1 MFLTNWLNSKECFI
15 TLLVGMVASNLSC
28 HILPEVFENDHVA
41 TIFVLLSLV
50 GGIFLQYSLHRF
62 LSPAKKS
69 GNQFLLFLHLHN
81 VTDGMTI
88 GLATLISWNF
98 GLFMA
103 FAVILHDIIHKII
116 GFSFLKAQGDKVKTA
131 SLKIASTFLSIASGV
146 VLMRMLRPNELVSA
160 LSSAF
165 AAGSLIYISYLLI
178 REIFHHH
185 DHHDGASSK
194 HNTAFKILALLTGFL
209 LMIVII
215 LLLEAVSPEHIH

>member
-41 TIFVLLSLV
+41 NIFVLLSLV

-81 VTDGMTI
+81 VTDGLTI
-88 GLATLISWNF
+88 GLAALNSLSF

-103 FAVILHDIIHKII
+103 LAVMLHDVIHKII
-116 GFSFLKAQGDKVKTA
+116 GVSFLRAQGDKVN
-131 SLKIASTFLSIASGV
+131 SLTQNSYNLSKYSERSSIDAHAKAQRISQHPRQCLCCRLAALHQLSINP
-146 VLMRMLRPNELVSA
+146 RN
-160 LSSAF
+160 
-165 AAGSLIYISYLLI
+165 
-178 REIFHHH
+178 
-185 DHHDGASSK
+185 
-194 HNTAFKILALLTGFL
+194 
-209 LMIVII
+209 
-215 LLLEAVSPEHIH
+215 VSPSSWSKL